1 MRGSISGG
9 RGLLRGFERAAN
21 HGGSDFAMRSGGLSS
36 HSPQQARERGG
47 GRWMGE
53 RKRGVEAEVR
63 PWLK

>member
-1 MRGSISGG
+1 MRGNVSGG

-21 HGGSDFAMRSGGLSS
+21 HGGSDSAERSGGLSS
-36 HSPQQARERGG
+36 RSPQQARERGG
-47 GRWMGE
+47 GRWVGG